1 MATRIH
7 FSPRYGSHLVPLL
20 LAVMR
25 TTGDVLELGLGVS
38 STPVLHA
45 LCQLQGRRLVTIE
58 NNREWFSI
66 GERYAS
72 DFHQVLY
79 VPEWADAPIERP
91 WSVALVDHSPD
102 ERRAIELERL
112 APHTEILIAHD
123 ANRRYWKQYGYDRV
137 FPTFAHRVIYDRD
150 DPATAILS
158 SFINVNDY
166 GDWCDLG
173 SES

>member
-45 LCQLQGRRLVTIE
+45 LCQIQGRRLVTIE

-79 VPEWADAPIERP
+79 VPKWADAPIERP

-102 ERRAIELERL
+102 ERRRIELERL
-112 APHTEILIAHD
+112 APHADILIAHD
-123 ANRRYWKQYGYDRV
+123 ANKRYWKQYGYDRV

-158 SFINVNDY
+158 NRVNLKEF
-166 GDWCDLG
+166 WA
-173 SES
+173 